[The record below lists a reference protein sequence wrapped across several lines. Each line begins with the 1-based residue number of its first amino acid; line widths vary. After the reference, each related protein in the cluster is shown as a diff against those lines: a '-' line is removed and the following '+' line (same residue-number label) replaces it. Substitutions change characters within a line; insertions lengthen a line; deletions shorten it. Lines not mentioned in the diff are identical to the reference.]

1 MLQLKNQSPF
11 APAITLLPDKDG
23 VDTIYVIVRG
33 TFELAPRL
41 KLAEK
46 PLPPVLADEYWGE
59 PGKSSLKHA
68 SELHVGKP
76 ASDVVLNGHAWG
88 AGGRSVSQSV
98 VSVQVAERRKVVKVF
113 GDRAW
118 RGSGFSSPQPFE
130 KLPLVYERAFGGAHV
145 ANDQVVSAEERNP
158 VGVGYAGQRSAS
170 DMTGQLLPNFED
182 PAALLDKVGDISTP
196 ASFGFVAAHWQP
208 RRSYAGTYDETWQKK
223 RAPYL
228 PLDFS
233 PRFLNAAP
241 PELTFDRYLVG
252 GEPIQVQ
259 GASPGAPIAFA
270 LPRCQL
276 AVAVKIAGQTT
287 KPPARIETVLI
298 EPDDNRVTITWR
310 ASTSCDKHALQVEE
324 VTVALEDLELGP

>member
-11 APAITLLPDKDG
+11 EPATTLLPDKDG

-33 TFELAPRL
+33 TFELAPQL

-46 PLPPVLADEYWGE
+46 SLPPVLADEYWGE
-59 PGKSSLKHA
+59 PGKSSLKYA

-76 ASDVVLNGHAWG
+76 ASDVVVNGHAWSS
-88 AGGRSVSQSV
+88 GGRATSQST
-98 VSVQVAERRKVVKVF
+98 VSVRVAERRKVVRVF
-113 GDRAW
+113 GDRTW

-145 ANDQVVSAEERNP
+145 ENGRILSAEERNP
-158 VGVGYAGQRSAS
+158 VGVGYTGKRSAS

-182 PAALLDKVGDISTP
+182 PTALISKLGDVAAP
-196 ASFGFVAAHWQP
+196 AGFGFVAAHWQP
-208 RRSYAGTYDETWQKK
+208 RRRYAGSYDEAWQKK

-228 PLDFS
+228 PLDFD

-241 PELTFDRYLVG
+241 SELSFDRYLEG
-252 GEPIQVQ
+252 GEPVEVQ
-259 GASPGAPIAFA
+259 GASRAAPIAFA
-270 LPRCQL
+270 LPRCKL

-287 KPPARIETVLI
+287 TPPARIETVLL

-310 ASTSCDKHALQVEE
+310 ASTSCDKRALQVEE
-324 VTVALEDLELGP
+324 VTVALEALELR